1 MCLVAHLIKAMLEGT
16 LHTPGIYAKVDRFRF
31 NILLLDNC
39 PVLQNKLRSPYLS
52 LTVGLDSMVLFC
64 SSMFNI
70 EILYVNVT
78 YRHNLLSW
86 GTIDFYHK
94 IHIILHCSLISMLK
108 LLQMYIRTISLRQTE
123 STRNHSATINIALFK
138 CYFIFNVKQIIIY
151 L

>member
-1 MCLVAHLIKAMLEGT
+1 MLEGT

-64 SSMFNI
+64 SSIFNI

-86 GTIDFYHK
+86 TIDFYHK

-123 STRNHSATINIALFK
+123 STRNHSPTINIALFK
-138 CYFIFNVKQIIIY
+138 CYFIFNVKQTIIHVY

>member
-1 MCLVAHLIKAMLEGT
+1 MLEGT

-123 STRNHSATINIALFK
+123 STRNHSPTINIALFK